1 MLGSRLATLI
11 LLIGVTPIV
20 ARDAV
25 ESRTPPEKISLAAL
39 GARLFTDPSLS
50 KGGKTACSSC
60 HMPSRSFTDGRARS
74 IGDSGIQT
82 RRNTPTLLSV
92 SRRATYFWDGAEA
105 EFQAAVQRPLF
116 DPDEMGNVSADAL
129 VVRIRLAE
137 DYESDFARAFGSPE
151 ITLTRIG
158 EALAAYIRD
167 IDEASRHAAAAEK
180 PSLTSQ
186 QLAGRR
192 IFSGKAGCGMCH
204 AGPALTDEAFHNT
217 GLAMPGEAAADT
229 GRFSVT
235 GDPSDAGRFRTPS
248 LRAVASTAPYMH
260 NGAFADLD
268 MVIRLYERGGGSPW
282 VRDQAEEA
290 DPVARNMA
298 SVSPLLAPFVLTED
312 ERNAL
317 IAFLKKL

>member
-1 MLGSRLATLI
+1 MS
-11 LLIGVTPIV
+11 IV
-20 ARDAV
+20 
-25 ESRTPPEKISLAAL
+25 AL

-50 KGGKTACSSC
+50 KCGKTACSSC
-60 HMPSRSFTDGRARS
+60 HMPSWSFTDGRARS

-92 SRRATYFWDGAEA
+92 SRRATYFWDGAEI

-116 DPDEMGNVSADAL
+116 DHDEMGNVSADTL
-129 VVRIRLAE
+129 VDSIRSE
-137 DYESDFARAFGSPE
+137 GDYERDFAQAFGSPE
-151 ITLTRIG
+151 ITQARIG
-158 EALAAYIRD
+158 EAMAAYIRD
-167 IDEASRHAAAAEK
+167 IDEAARRAAEAEK
-180 PSLTSQ
+180 PSMTSQ
-186 QLAGRR
+186 QMAGLQ
-192 IFSGKAGCGMCH
+192 IFSGKAGCGVCH

-217 GLAMPGEAAADT
+217 GLAVPGEAAADT

-268 MVIRLYERGGGSPW
+268 MVIRFYERGGGSPW
-282 VRDQAEEA
+282 VRNQAEEA

-298 SVSPLLAPFVLTED
+298 SVSPLLRPFVLTED
-312 ERNAL
+312 ERKAL